1 MSLPSSLDV
10 TALAQRCSQENDLF
24 RRVGASDPA
33 YCLELW
39 RRALRGGAEAWQQAV
54 ECFTTNVR
62 MWLYRHPRRWC
73 AMRYRDERSLVDE
86 TFSRFAEVSLKH
98 TLEFATL
105 PQLLT
110 YIHRCLHATVLAE
123 CRERRDISI
132 ERDAFTHPRGANPEQ
147 IILHTTEA
155 VTLWVNMQRC
165 TSSARERRLI
175 ELRWLQ
181 GFPPREIV
189 SRFGDEFSD
198 VRKVSQTLANILARY
213 YRRYGRP

>member
-10 TALAQRCSQENDLF
+10 TVLAQRCSQENDLF

-33 YCLELW
+33 FCLELW
-39 RRALRGGAEAWQQAV
+39 QRALRGGEEAWQRAT
-54 ECFTTNVR
+54 ECFATNVR

-98 TLEFATL
+98 TLEFPTL
-105 PQLLT
+105 PALLS

-123 CRERRDISI
+123 CRERHEVSI
-132 ERDAFTHPRGANPEQ
+132 ERDPFTHPPSENPEQ
-147 IILHTTEA
+147 NVVQETEA
-155 VTLWVNMQRC
+155 ATLWADMQRC
-165 TSSARERRLI
+165 TGSARERRLI

-189 SRFGDEFSD
+189 STFGDEFPD
-198 VRKVSQTLANILARY
+198 VHEISKILANILARY
-213 YRRYGRP
+213 YRRYGRR